1 MTTLDSKSKK
11 NKAKWKNKNKKPTFL
26 DIFRGIQVE
35 AGFEED
41 T

>member
-11 NKAKWKNKNKKPTFL
+11 TKQNEKKKKPTFL
-26 DIFRGIQVE
+26 NIFRGIQVE

>member
-11 NKAKWKNKNKKPTFL
+11 TKQKAKKKKKPTFL
-26 DIFRGIQVE
+26 NIFRGIQVE